1 MSRTMSL
8 LMLLFAMII
17 MGCTSVAP
25 VTLQHPTTHT
35 KVTCPGESYY
45 YFAEGALIQQRQ
57 AQCISDYQRQG
68 YERVPE

>member
-25 VTLQHPTTHT
+25 VTLQHPTTRT
-35 KVTCPGESYY
+35 KVTCAGEWYH
-45 YFAEGALIQQRQ
+45 FPLEGQLIHQRQ
-57 AQCISDYQRQG
+57 ERCISDYQRQG